1 MEVYIKVAG
10 ILLIALALIHIIFPK
25 YFNWK
30 KELISLSIMN
40 RQMMYV
46 HSFFIAFMVFL
57 MGVLCITCSSELTA
71 TELGKKISLGLCLFW
86 TVRLF
91 MQFFIYS
98 SKLWKGKRF
107 ETTIHILASI
117 FWAYL
122 SIIFFIASSK

>member
-1 MEVYIKVAG
+1 MGIYIKIAG
-10 ILLIALALIHIIFPK
+10 ILLIALALIHIVFPK
-25 YFNWK
+25 YFNWE

-46 HSFFIAFMVFL
+46 HSFFIAFIVFL
-57 MGVLCITCSSELTA
+57 MGVLCITCSNELTE

-86 TVRLF
+86 TARLF

-122 SIIFFIASSK
+122 SIIFFIAFSK